1 MSGADLEIRAACESD
16 IPEIYSLL
24 KIYSDRQIV
33 LPRSEENIRS
43 YLKNF
48 TVALRDGRLCGCV
61 ALRDFGNELY
71 EVRSLA
77 VHPECQR
84 GGVGRAMVN
93 HCIQKLREKNTPS
106 RLFSLT
112 YQQAFFESLGFAVTD
127 RHLFPEKI
135 WSDCAQCPKHSCCDE
150 IAMIFEVLP

>member
-48 TVALRDGRLCGCV
+48 TVALRDSHLCGCV

-84 GGVGRAMVN
+84 GGVGRAMVG
-93 HCIQKLREKNTPS
+93 HCIRKLQAKGHPS

-112 YQQAFFESLGFAVTD
+112 YQQAFFESLGFKVTD

-150 IAMIFEVLP
+150 IAMIFEVTL

>member
-1 MSGADLEIRAACESD
+1 MNGSALELRAACECD
-16 IPEIYSLL
+16 IPEICTLL

-48 TVALRDGRLCGCV
+48 TVARRDGKLCGCV
-61 ALRDFGNELY
+61 ALRDFGNDLY

-84 GGVGRAMVN
+84 GGVGRAMVE
-93 HCIQKLREKNTPS
+93 HCIRKLREKQKPV

-112 YQQAFFESLGFAVTD
+112 YQQEFFQRLGFAVTD
-127 RHLFPEKI
+127 RHQFPEKI
-135 WSDCAQCPKHSCCDE
+135 WSDCAQCPKHTCCDE
-150 IAMIFEVLP
+150 IAMIFEVQP

>member
-1 MSGADLEIRAACESD
+1 MSGSAFELRAACESD
-16 IPEIYSLL
+16 VPEIYALL
-24 KIYSDRQIV
+24 KIYSDQQIV

-48 TVALRDGRLCGCV
+48 TVARKDGKLCGCV
-61 ALRDFGNELY
+61 ALRDFGNDLY

-84 GGVGRAMVN
+84 SGAGRAMVN
-93 HCIQKLREKNTPS
+93 YCIQKLREKGIRS

-135 WSDCAQCPKHSCCDE
+135 WSDCAQCPKHTCCDE
-150 IAMIFEVLP
+150 IAMIFEVTP

>member
-1 MSGADLEIRAACESD
+1 MNGSAFELRAACESD
-16 IPEIYSLL
+16 IPEIYALL
-24 KIYSDRQIV
+24 KVYSDQQIV

-48 TVALRDGRLCGCV
+48 TVARKDGKLCGCV
-61 ALRDFGNELY
+61 ALRDFGNNLY

-84 GGVGRAMVN
+84 GGAGRAMVN
-93 HCIQKLREKNTPS
+93 YCIQKLRDQGIPA

-112 YQQAFFESLGFAVTD
+112 YQQAFFERLGFAVTD
-127 RHLFPEKI
+127 RHQFPEKI
-135 WSDCAQCPKHSCCDE
+135 WSDCSQCPKHTCCDE
-150 IAMIFEVLP
+150 IAMIFEVKP